1 MRVIVFGA
9 TGMIGQGVLIECL
22 EAKDVTEVVVV
33 GRKSCGVKNPKLTE
47 HLLADPGDLS
57 SIEDHLAGLDAC
69 FWALGISSVGLSEE
83 AYRKVTLDLTVRAA
97 KTLVKQSPG
106 LTFAFIS
113 GASTDHT
120 GKSRQMWARVKGE
133 AENAVLGMGFARAFA
148 FRPGVISPEKG
159 VKVDHTTYG
168 FLYRYT
174 GGLGRFLAKRAPS
187 FATRTDLLGLAM
199 LEVARHG
206 FEKERLESVDI
217 NAAARRSIDR
227 AP

>member
-22 EAKDVTEVVVV
+22 QDEAVTEVVVV
-33 GRKSCGVKNPKLTE
+33 GRRTCGVKDAKLTE
-47 HLLADPGDLS
+47 HLLPDPGDLS
-57 SIEDHLAGLDAC
+57 SIEDKLDGLDAC
-69 FWALGISSVGLSEE
+69 LWCLGISSVGLSEE
-83 AYRKVTLDLTVRAA
+83 EYRRITKDLTVRAA
-97 KTLVKQSPG
+97 KTLVKRSPG

-133 AENAVLGMGFARAFA
+133 AENAVLGMGFARAYA

-159 VKVDHTTYG
+159 VNFDHTTYG

-187 FATRTDLLGLAM
+187 YATRTDLLGLAM

-206 FEKERLESVDI
+206 FEKPRLESIDI
-217 NAAARRSIDR
+217 NAVAQRALDR
-227 AP
+227 AK

>member
-1 MRVIVFGA
+1 
-9 TGMIGQGVLIECL
+9 MIGQGVLIECL
-22 EAKDVTEVVVV
+22 EAEDVTEVIVVA
-33 GRKSCGVKNPKLTE
+33 RKTCGVKNAKLTE

-57 SIEDHLAGLDAC
+57 SIEGSLVGLDAC
-69 FWALGISSVGLSEE
+69 LWCLGISSVGLKEDE
-83 AYRKVTLDLTVRAA
+83 YRRITLDLTVRAA

-159 VKVDHTTYG
+159 VKFDHTTYG

-206 FEKERLESVDI
+206 FEKPRLESLDI
-217 NAAARRSIDR
+217 NAAAKR
-227 AP
+227 AQERVK